1 MGMQKKFRVLFGIAL
16 FVFHLLPIDANGQA
30 SGPGKNAGVQWEHDH
45 KHLLG
50 AGVGVTLVPLGYQ
63 LGRTDAR
70 GLFTPNVGLEY
81 FYRVKRRWGA
91 GFIGVI
97 ELDHYVVT
105 DDQLERENAV
115 NLTFVGMYTPARYL
129 DLFLGGGIEIEQHD
143 NLALL
148 RLGAQYS
155 ILLGQ
160 HWALIPRVYF
170 DIKGNYNTWTLSTSF
185 VRRL

>member
-1 MGMQKKFRVLFGIAL
+1 MQIRFSLFRGFWVLLFLALAAQSAAQQADQGNKKPAL
-16 FVFHLLPIDANGQA
+16 
-30 SGPGKNAGVQWEHDH
+30 WEHDH

-50 AGVGVTLVPLGYQ
+50 AGVGFTLVPLGNQ
-63 LGRTDAR
+63 LGKTDAR

-81 FYRVKRRWGA
+81 FYRVNRRWGA

-105 DDQLERENAV
+105 DDQLERENAM
-115 NLTFVGMYTPARYL
+115 NLTLVGMYTPARYL
-129 DLFLGGGIEIEQHD
+129 DVFLGGGVEIEKHE

-155 ILLGQ
+155 ILVGQ
-160 HWALIPRVYF
+160 HWALIPRAYF
-170 DIKGNYNTWTLSTSF
+170 DFKGNYNTWTLTTSF
-185 VRRL
+185 ARRF